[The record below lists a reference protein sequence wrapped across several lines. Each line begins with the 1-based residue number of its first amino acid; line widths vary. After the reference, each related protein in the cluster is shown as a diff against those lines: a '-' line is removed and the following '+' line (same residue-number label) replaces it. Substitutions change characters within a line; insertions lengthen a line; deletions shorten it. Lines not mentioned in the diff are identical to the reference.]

1 MSQDAEF
8 PTGIRGYDREIVDEA
23 VRVLKRDLLQ
33 ISNQNSQLILELRE
47 KTQLAEQLEQQV
59 AESLSPNYASVGA
72 RAALILSTAED
83 QALRIVEDAE
93 TERASI
99 LAGVEGETEE
109 LKAEAKGYYDS
120 LVAEAGRRAERI
132 QATAKA
138 DYEALIAEARTE
150 AARLVD
156 EATREAGA
164 IRGAIATE
172 AAKIRATAKREAESL
187 KTRVERELSERKLV
201 ATRTLTKNLDPEAAL
216 ALVSEQAR
224 GDLNLELTARRQEA
238 EAEYL
243 RKHQEA
249 VAATQGYLNEAN
261 AMLLNART
269 RAEAARL
276 ESETLEAAAKSVNK
290 RTRDEARA
298 AAEATLVAADE
309 EVRSILEKAH
319 ADAAALLRRAE
330 NQLRKLELEKGA
342 VGAYLKNLAAVV
354 AEAENSIS
362 GD

>member
-8 PTGIRGYDREIVDEA
+8 PTGIRGYDRDVVDEA

-33 ISNQNSQLILELRE
+33 ISTQNAQLISELRE
-47 KTQLAEQLEQQV
+47 KTQLAEQLQQQV
-59 AESLSPNYASVGA
+59 DESLSPNYASVGA

-83 QALRIVEDAE
+83 QALRIVEDAQS
-93 TERASI
+93 ERDSI
-99 LAGVEGETEE
+99 LASVVGETEE

-132 QATAKA
+132 QASAKA
-138 DYEALIAEARTE
+138 DYEDLIAEARTE
-150 AARLVD
+150 SARLVD

-172 AAKIRATAKREAESL
+172 AAKIRATAKRETEAM
-187 KTRVERELSERKLV
+187 KTRAERDLSEKRLV
-201 ATRTLTKNLDPEAAL
+201 ATRSLTKNLDPEAAL
-216 ALVSEQAR
+216 ALISEQAR
-224 GDLNLELTARRQEA
+224 GDLDLELTARRQEA

-249 VAATQGYLNEAN
+249 VLATQGYLNEAN
-261 AMLLNART
+261 AMLLNARM

-276 ESETLEAAAKSVNK
+276 ESETLEAAAKSINK
-290 RTRDEARA
+290 RTKDQARE
-298 AAEATLVAADE
+298 AAEATIVAADAE
-309 EVRSILEKAH
+309 ARAIIEQAH
-319 ADAAALLRRAE
+319 AEAASLLRKAE
-330 NQLRKLELEKGA
+330 NQLRKLELEKSA
-342 VGAYLKNLAAVV
+342 VGAYLRNLAAVV
-354 AEAENSIS
+354 AEAENSII